1 MIGLSDLAILSNFGG
16 VEHNDLINILH
27 IDPNEPQVIQ
37 HSSYYDMDEFNNLI
51 TNKNN
56 YFSILSLNIQSI
68 NAKFHELETLIE
80 SLLNVQFYFSI
91 ICLQECCRI
100 SDHTDVC
107 TFQLSGYDCLS
118 QGKSSSDRGGL
129 ITYVHNSFQHEVH
142 LTINNYEHW
151 EGQVIHVK
159 GGGLPKEI
167 IIGNIYRPPR
177 MLKEQIKQ
185 FIKEFTTLIVSLE
198 KSNLNINLAGDYNL
212 NLLKINVN
220 ESFSEFFYL
229 LVAHSL
235 FPKITLPTRLAHDS
249 ATLIDHLFCKLNK
262 PTHLTTAGI
271 LLNKLSDY
279 QPCFI
284 LLDTDFVHHKHS
296 KYIKIYKQN
305 DEVIENIKYEISNSE
320 QLNKIDINQTADLNV
335 SYGIIHEVIEKAK
348 NKHMLIVN

>member
-80 SLLNVQFYFSI
+80 SLRNVQFYFSI
-91 ICLQECCRI
+91 ICLQECWI

-159 GGGLPKEI
+159 G
-167 IIGNIYRPPR
+167 
-177 MLKEQIKQ
+177 
-185 FIKEFTTLIVSLE
+185 
-198 KSNLNINLAGDYNL
+198 
-212 NLLKINVN
+212 
-220 ESFSEFFYL
+220 
-229 LVAHSL
+229 
-235 FPKITLPTRLAHDS
+235 
-249 ATLIDHLFCKLNK
+249 
-262 PTHLTTAGI
+262 
-271 LLNKLSDY
+271 
-279 QPCFI
+279 
-284 LLDTDFVHHKHS
+284 
-296 KYIKIYKQN
+296 
-305 DEVIENIKYEISNSE
+305 
-320 QLNKIDINQTADLNV
+320 
-335 SYGIIHEVIEKAK
+335 
-348 NKHMLIVN
+348 